1 VALRPEDNK
10 TRLYLAQSLASQ
22 TQWTKAIQQYQAILD
37 AEPDNADALRGMGY
51 CLLSQERY
59 GDAINVLAKANT
71 IEPGNV
77 QGLVWLAQ
85 GYGMAGELDKSES
98 TFRKVLAIDPGS
110 QDAKTGLDTL
120 EKSKK
125 GKRRSG

>member
-1 VALRPEDNK
+1 MPRGPAAAEAFVDAIGKRRYEFRK
-10 TRLYLAQSLASQ
+10 SCVSTRN
-22 TQWTKAIQQYQAILD
+22 
-37 AEPDNADALRGMGY
+37 NADALRGLGY
-51 CLLSQERY
+51 CHLSQERY
-59 GDAINVLAKANT
+59 GDAISVLAKANT

-110 QDAKTGLDTL
+110 QEAKTGLDTL